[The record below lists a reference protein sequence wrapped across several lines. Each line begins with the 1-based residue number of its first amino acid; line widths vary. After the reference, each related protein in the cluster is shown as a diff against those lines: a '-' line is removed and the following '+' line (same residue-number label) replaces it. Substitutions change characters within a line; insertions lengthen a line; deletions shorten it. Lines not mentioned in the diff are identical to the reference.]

1 MLTISPPML
10 LRLSRTKYAAWCD
23 ACLRGSPVVASNAP
37 LVARYLAIESLR
49 ADGWHHVAPRDLPT
63 KTARDDAERAWTGET
78 YCIDCAGNE
87 RMRLG
92 HGPQPRRAHG
102 AIRGRA

>member
-1 MLTISPPML
+1 ML

-23 ACLRGSPVVASNAP
+23 ACLRGSHVIANNAP
-37 LVARYLAIESLR
+37 LVARFLAIEALR
-49 ADGWHHVAPRDLPT
+49 ADGWLHVTPRDLPT

-87 RMRLG
+87 RMR
-92 HGPQPRRAHG
+92 RG
-102 AIRGRA
+102 A